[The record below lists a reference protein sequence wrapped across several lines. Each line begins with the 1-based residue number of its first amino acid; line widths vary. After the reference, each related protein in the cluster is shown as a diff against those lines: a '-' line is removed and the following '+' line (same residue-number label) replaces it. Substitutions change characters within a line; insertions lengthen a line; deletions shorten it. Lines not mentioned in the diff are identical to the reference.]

1 MTRIDRIV
9 LTRLASRI
17 AGTVI
22 VLFGLIA
29 LAESLNTWRFQH
41 LSSIGGLP
49 LALLAIIV
57 ESARWA
63 LGTLPVTLL
72 IGAIIGILDLQ
83 AHREL
88 TIIKAS
94 GTSIWRI
101 LRAPAIAVVIA
112 SIVASLGADTAIVS
126 LRRMLALNLPQVNS
140 SNSALWLQ
148 QHGGGEDYVLV
159 AAHPHP
165 GGTVLEDVTIYLDR
179 DGAGGRIEA
188 KSMELK
194 AGNWVIGEGTRY
206 RPDEPPERVF
216 DLALP
221 TTTTAGDMD
230 VKLATPDE
238 LTIFELAEAM
248 SKRVTDPEL
257 RNGVEMRFLRLLTL
271 PLVLLGS
278 LVMAL
283 AFTAGYRRTNKYG
296 AAVLYGIVLGFV
308 VYVITEMSAMA
319 GAAGVL
325 EPAFAAVAP
334 ALVAV
339 VIGTTVLLF
348 REDGRA

>member
-1 MTRIDRIV
+1 MTRIDWIV
-9 LTRLASRI
+9 LKRLGSRI
-17 AGTVI
+17 AGTIV

-29 LAESLNTWRFQH
+29 LAESLNVWRFQH
-41 LSSIGGLP
+41 LYSIGGP
-49 LALLAIIV
+49 LLGLLAIVV

-83 AHREL
+83 ARREF
-88 TIIKAS
+88 TVIKAA
-94 GTSIWRI
+94 GVSIWRV
-101 LRAPAIAVVIA
+101 LRAPAIAVIMLSV
-112 SIVASLGADTAIVS
+112 VASLGADTAIVS
-126 LRRMLALNLPQVNS
+126 LSRLLALNMPQVQS
-140 SNSALWLQ
+140 TDRVLWLQ
-148 QHGGGEDYVLV
+148 QRGGGEDYVMV

-179 DGAGGRIEA
+179 DTGGGRIRA
-188 KSMELK
+188 KSMQLTPG
-194 AGNWVIGEGTRY
+194 AWVIEEGTRF
-206 RPDEPPERVF
+206 RPDQPPQPVRDME
-216 DLALP
+216 LP
-221 TTTTAGDMD
+221 TTTTAGDMG
-230 VKLATPDE
+230 VKLASPVE
-238 LTIFELAEAM
+238 LTIFELAAAM
-248 SKRVTDPEL
+248 SKRLTDPDL
-257 RNGVEMRFLRLLTL
+257 RNGVEMRFLRLLAL

-278 LVMAL
+278 LLIAF

-308 VYVITEMSAMA
+308 VYVITEMAAMA

-325 EPAFAAVAP
+325 QPAFAAVAP
-334 ALVAV
+334 AFVAI

>member
-1 MTRIDRIV
+1 MTRIDWII
-9 LTRLASRI
+9 LKRLGSRI
-17 AGTVI
+17 AGTII

-41 LSSIGGLP
+41 LSSIGGP
-49 LALLAIIV
+49 LLGLLAIVV

-83 AHREL
+83 ARREL
-88 TIIKAS
+88 TVIKAA
-94 GTSIWRI
+94 GVSIWRI
-101 LRAPAIAVVIA
+101 LRAPAIAVIIC
-112 SIVASLGADTAIVS
+112 SIVASLGADTAIVTVS
-126 LRRMLALNLPQVNS
+126 RMLALDMPQVKS
-140 SNSALWLQ
+140 SDSVLWLQ
-148 QHGGGEDYVLV
+148 QRGEGEDYVLV
-159 AAHPHP
+159 ASHPHP

-179 DGAGGRIEA
+179 DRGGGRIQA

-194 AGNWVIGEGTRY
+194 AGAWVIAEGTLF
-206 RPDEPPERVF
+206 RPDQPPEPVVG
-216 DLALP
+216 LALP
-221 TTTTAGDMD
+221 TTTTAGDMG
-230 VKLATPDE
+230 VKLASPVE
-238 LTIFELAEAM
+238 LTIFELAAAM
-248 SKRVTDPEL
+248 SKRLTDPDL
-257 RNGVEMRFLRLLTL
+257 RSGVEMRFLRLLSL
-271 PLVLLGS
+271 PLVLVGS
-278 LVMAL
+278 LLIAF

-308 VYVITEMSAMA
+308 VYVITEMAAMA

-334 ALVAV
+334 AFVAIV
-339 VIGTTVLLF
+339 MGTTVLLF

>member
-1 MTRIDRIV
+1 MTRIDWIILR
-9 LTRLASRI
+9 RLGSRI
-17 AGTVI
+17 AGTII
-22 VLFGLIA
+22 VLFGIIA

-41 LSSIGGLP
+41 LSTIGGP
-49 LALLAIIV
+49 LLGLLAIVV

-83 AHREL
+83 ARREL
-88 TIIKAS
+88 TVIKAT
-94 GTSIWRI
+94 GVSIWRI

-126 LRRMLALNLPQVNS
+126 LSRMLALNMPQVRS
-140 SNSALWLQ
+140 SDRVLWLQ
-148 QHGGGEDYVLV
+148 QRGADQDYVLV
-159 AAHPHP
+159 ARHPHP

-179 DGAGGRIEA
+179 DLGGGRIRA
-188 KSMELK
+188 DAMELR
-194 AGNWVIGEGTRY
+194 AGEWVVTAGTRF
-206 RPDEPPERVF
+206 RPDQPPEPVAG
-216 DLALP
+216 LTLP
-221 TTTTAGDMD
+221 TSTTAGDMG
-230 VKLATPDE
+230 VKLASPVE

-248 SKRVTDPEL
+248 SKQLTDPDL
-257 RNGVEMRFLRLLTL
+257 RNGVEMRFLRLLAL
-271 PLVLLGS
+271 PLLLVGS
-278 LVMAL
+278 LLIAF

-308 VYVITEMSAMA
+308 VYVITEMAAMA

-334 ALVAV
+334 AFVAI